1 MKSIRGIPKGEE
13 LFANY
18 EFTFLRSP
26 FWFKKSL
33 AVQRS
38 LAQFL
43 HQNPGNENGIIQ
55 FSNGLT
61 LEKME
66 EIILKIEKYF

>member
-1 MKSIRGIPKGEE
+1 VKSIRDISKGEE

-33 AVQRS
+33 V
-38 LAQFL
+38 QFL
-43 HQNPGNENGIIQ
+43 HQNPGNENGIIP

-66 EIILKIEKYF
+66 EIILKIEKKI